1 MSECTPGQVTELL
14 HAIRDGRN
22 GATDRLLELVYSDL
36 RAMARRRM
44 NQVPRADTLEPTALV
59 HECYLR
65 LLERNTVEWRDRR
78 HFFGLAARA
87 MHDII
92 VERARR
98 RASGKRGG
106 DRRRVSLEQ
115 AEIAFEDQAE
125 DLLALTE
132 ALERLRQVDAL
143 GTEVVMLRFFAGLT
157 YEQIALALD
166 LPISRVR
173 REWQYAKA
181 FLHREMAEESN

>member
-14 HAIRDGRN
+14 HAIRNGSD

-44 NQVPRADTLEPTALV
+44 NQVPRSDTLEPTALV

-65 LLERNTVEWRDRR
+65 LLQRNAVEWRDRR

-92 VERARR
+92 VEQARR
-98 RASGKRGG
+98 RASLKRGG
-106 DRRRVSLEQ
+106 DRRRVSLDE
-115 AEIAFEDQAE
+115 AEIAVETQDE
-125 DLLALTE
+125 ELLALTE
-132 ALERLRQVDAL
+132 AIERLRQVDSLSA
-143 GTEVVMLRFFAGLT
+143 EVVMLRFFAGLT
-157 YEQIALALD
+157 YEQIALAMD
-166 LPISRVR
+166 VPVIRIR
-173 REWQYAKA
+173 REWDYAKA
-181 FLHREMAEESN
+181 FLHREVAEGK